1 MVEWNSILQRRE
13 YAPEEPDKLVVN
25 LIPILRRKNAKRI
38 LDLGCGAG
46 RHVLYFAEKNFEAY
60 GIDVSDTAI
69 KKTKERLEERKLKS
83 NAELVKG
90 DMKALPY
97 TSSCFDAVICINT
110 IYHQRKRE
118 MEKTISEIF
127 RTLKK
132 GGIFLANF
140 HSKRS
145 SRYGKG
151 IKVEEDTFID
161 EHGPEKG
168 VLHHYIDEKE
178 LKVLLRNFRK
188 VELKIEEEK
197 INNYLRSRIIAIAEK

>member
-1 MVEWNSILQRRE
+1 LVEWNSILQRRE

-69 KKTKERLEERKLKS
+69 KKTKERLKERKLKS

-90 DMKALPY
+90 DMKTLPY

-118 MEKTISEIF
+118 IEETISKIF
-127 RTLKK
+127 RILKK

-168 VLHHYIDEKE
+168 VLHHYVDEKE

-188 VELKIEEEK
+188 VELKMEEEK
-197 INNYLRSRIIAIAEK
+197 INSYLRSRIIAIAEK